1 MVDSAVFVR
10 LISYSYLN
18 YENLLD
24 QTSDT
29 EDTQRS
35 MYKLVLVVG
44 RRQETIALVT
54 GHVSVTCRH
63 PLHTYNLQ
71 YYISKYLFLCIFL
84 II

>member
-35 MYKLVLVVG
+35 
-44 RRQETIALVT
+44 R
-54 GHVSVTCRH
+54 
-63 PLHTYNLQ
+63 
-71 YYISKYLFLCIFL
+71 
-84 II
+84 